1 MLMIAKHLAAAA
13 LALTLFAASAVAQG
27 SPWLHVEVRDN
38 GGDKSESVNV
48 NVPFSMARIAMRA
61 IPQNV
66 LEKTTDKLKDK
77 DINIADLREMWTEL
91 RNAGDAELVTVDD
104 ADQTVRIVREGDRIR
119 VRVQSKDEDGEKVS
133 VDVPV
138 SMVDALFS
146 GTGDE
151 LDFPAAMLVLE
162 SVRGDVVN
170 VTDKD
175 QTVRVWIDER
185 S

>member
-1 MLMIAKHLAAAA
+1 MLTLSKHLAAAA
-13 LALTLFAASAVAQG
+13 LALTLLAASAVAQG

-38 GGDKSESVNV
+38 SNDKAESVNV
-48 NVPFSMARIAMRA
+48 NVPFSLARIAMRA
-61 IPQNV
+61 IPQKV
-66 LEKTTDKLKDK
+66 LEKTTSKLKDK
-77 DINIADLREMWTEL
+77 DINIADIREMWTEL

-104 ADQTVRIVREGDRIR
+104 ADQTVRTVREGDRIR
-119 VRVQSKDEDGEKVS
+119 VRVQSKKEDGEKVG
-133 VDVPV
+133 VDLPV
-138 SMVDALFS
+138 SVVDALFS

-151 LDFPAAMLVLE
+151 LNIPAAIGQLE
-162 SVRGDVVN
+162 AVRGDVVN